1 MSTGFTVMDVTE
13 DISKSPG
20 NGVLGIEARQER
32 QMREKTIAMVIINN
46 PSSLE
51 ERREYWKAQKTQGR
65 LVSKMRET
73 KACLHAVGEMQKRW
87 RQWGRI
93 SEAV

>member
-51 ERREYWKAQKTQGR
+51 ERRED
-65 LVSKMRET
+65 
-73 KACLHAVGEMQKRW
+73 
-87 RQWGRI
+87 
-93 SEAV
+93 